1 MAKME
6 NRKKR
11 KEISART
18 RHQQKSLEQ
27 CLEEAP
33 WRLDNQV
40 YSLKQSVLA
49 PSLWWILPI
58 PLAQQRHKLPKI
70 SPDH

>member
-18 RHQQKSLEQ
+18 RHQHHRTDRSLEETQ
-27 CLEEAP
+27 RRQPRNMSSVIEVSDAT
-33 WRLDNQV
+33 DD
-40 YSLKQSVLA
+40 SL
-49 PSLWWILPI
+49 
-58 PLAQQRHKLPKI
+58 PLSALKDVKT
-70 SPDH
+70 